1 MTKWRSAG
9 LLGAVVL
16 ALSVPPG
23 AGPDA
28 EASYSGANSDDKVVF
43 TIRAPEITESSSLA
57 ISTVDPGLT
66 YTTNDS
72 GDGGTVYVLDSKT
85 GALVGRT
92 TLAGADPLDVEAIAV
107 GTDGSLVVADI
118 GDNNADHSTADLY
131 RIDQPGRGEHAV
143 TPDRVDLT
151 YPGGARDAESV
162 VYDTSTGRAY
172 IVSKLFGGAR
182 VYVTPPHVFRFDN
195 ARLRVVAKAPPL
207 ATDAALL
214 PDGRHAVIRTYFDA
228 SVYTFPEW
236 KEIAI
241 FNLPPQE
248 QGESI
253 AVPPSGDVVWVGSE
267 GVRSRVT
274 AVPLPDLTAA
284 PQGGSGTAAPSG
296 AAGDQVAD
304 GSAASDAHDS
314 ARELATVV
322 FLGGLVGLAALLLV
336 VLFLALH
343 RRLTPPR

>member
-1 MTKWRSAG
+1 M
-9 LLGAVVL
+9 
-16 ALSVPPG
+16 
-23 AGPDA
+23 
-28 EASYSGANSDDKVVF
+28 
-43 TIRAPEITESSSLA
+43 
-57 ISTVDPGLT
+57 
-66 YTTNDS
+66 
-72 GDGGTVYVLDSKT
+72 
-85 GALVGRT
+85 
-92 TLAGADPLDVEAIAV
+92 
-107 GTDGSLVVADI
+107 
-118 GDNNADHSTADLY
+118 
-131 RIDQPGRGEHAV
+131 
-143 TPDRVDLT
+143 
-151 YPGGARDAESV
+151 
-162 VYDTSTGRAY
+162 
-172 IVSKLFGGAR
+172 SKLFGGAR

-236 KEIAI
+236 KEVAI